1 MKGLSCRSSKP
12 INLRR
17 RIKETG
23 LTIQRKPSHAGPRK
37 NRKRTKRLRFGGMQA
52 VPNAVRPAFGGGSTT
67 TVWAVLN
74 RNLTY
79 SDDLDPA
86 IPIS

>member
-1 MKGLSCRSSKP
+1 
-12 INLRR
+12 
-17 RIKETG
+17 
-23 LTIQRKPSHAGPRK
+23 
-37 NRKRTKRLRFGGMQA
+37 MQA